1 VCISSLAESDEQLV
15 MRMAARDEAAL
26 EELYG
31 RYAPYLAA
39 LSRRM
44 LGDQGDAQGCV
55 QDAFFR
61 AWEAAARFDP
71 ARASAKTWLVTIG
84 HRVAINKLRGRR
96 PNSLPLE
103 AWDAPTPAGDPVERI
118 GLERA
123 VGTLEREE
131 RQLIELA
138 FYQGHTHQELA
149 DLTGRPL
156 GSIKSKLRAAL
167 QKLRAHLDDGSDDR
181 SDNRGGRGGEA

>member
-1 VCISSLAESDEQLV
+1 MCISFIEESDEQLI

-26 EELYG
+26 EKLYG

-44 LGDQGDAQGCV
+44 LGEHGDVQGCV

-96 PNSLPLE
+96 PNPLPLGE
-103 AWDAPTPAGDPVERI
+103 WDAPTPVADSVEKI
-118 GLERA
+118 VLERA
-123 VGTLEREE
+123 VGTLEQTE
-131 RQLIELA
+131 RDLIELA
-138 FYQGHTHQELA
+138 FYQGHSHQELA
-149 DLTGRPL
+149 ELTGRPL
-156 GSIKSKLRAAL
+156 GSVKSKLRAAL
-167 QKLRAHLDDGSDDR
+167 LKLRANLDDPDDPDR
-181 SDNRGGRGGEA
+181 SGSRGGGA